1 MKPLRFLFGCFTL
14 LALLA
19 IFPSCSEDKAGKWQ
33 FSGEDWLEFGY
44 VAVSDDGTVY
54 AGTEDI
60 STGNENEH
68 SSYLYSISP
77 DGVQNWNIYTS
88 GSMSYPAI
96 GLDGTVLVS
105 NYDDKIFSLNTTG
118 SESWSFEDP
127 NVGADPAPFSHAIG
141 LDGTVYL
148 ASRSNLYAI
157 DEYGDLEWIVTDGGN
172 HDTLEPDLL
181 PPVIDSEGRIYA
193 AFHYPGPGNSG
204 IAIFAFNLLGVQEW
218 FLEIEGE
225 MLHHPPAIGPDSQLY
240 ASSTSRLY
248 SINPDGGINWEFS
261 YPATNTVTPLEPSQ
275 PVVDA
280 DGIIYLVLGYPY
292 EDTTDGDDVTVVFAL
307 HATGAVKWELE
318 LNGSTSSTPVVGR
331 DGKVYLASGSFLYSV
346 LTDGTLDWSEDIKKN
361 VSGIFPLTMGCDGT
375 VYVSAREKHTLIAVE
390 TESPGPARSS
400 WPMFGHDP
408 RHTGNQ
414 ATAICP

>member
-1 MKPLRFLFGCFTL
+1 MF
-14 LALLA
+14 A
-19 IFPSCSEDKAGKWQ
+19 SCSEEKTGKWR

-60 STGNENEH
+60 DSGNENEH

-77 DGVQNWNIYTS
+77 DGEQNWSVSTA

-105 NYDDKIFSLNTTG
+105 NYDDKIFSLNATG
-118 SESWSFEDP
+118 LENWSFEDP
-127 NVGADPAPFSHAIG
+127 NVGADPASFSHALG
-141 LDGTVYL
+141 LDGTIYL
-148 ASRSNLYAI
+148 TSRSNLYAI
-157 DEYGDLEWIVTDGGN
+157 DKYGDLEWIATAGGY

-181 PPVIDSEGRIYA
+181 PPVLDSEGRIYA
-193 AFHYPGPGNSG
+193 AFHYSGPGNPG
-204 IAIFAFNLLGVQEW
+204 TAIYALNLLGVQEW
-218 FLEIEGE
+218 LLEIEGE
-225 MLHHPPAIGPDSQLY
+225 ALHHSPAIGPDRQLY
-240 ASSTSRLY
+240 ASSASRLY
-248 SINPDGGINWEFS
+248 SISPDGGINWEFP
-261 YPATNTVTPLEPSQ
+261 YPAMNTATTPIASQ
-275 PVVDA
+275 PVVDV
-280 DGIIYLVLGYPY
+280 GGTVYQVMGYPY
-292 EDTTDGDDVTVVFAL
+292 ENITGGDDVTVIYAL

-318 LNGSTSSTPVVGR
+318 LKGSTSSTPVIGR
-331 DGKVYLASGSFLYSV
+331 DGKIYLASGSFLYSV
-346 LTDGTLDWSEDIKKN
+346 LADGTLDWSEDIKKN